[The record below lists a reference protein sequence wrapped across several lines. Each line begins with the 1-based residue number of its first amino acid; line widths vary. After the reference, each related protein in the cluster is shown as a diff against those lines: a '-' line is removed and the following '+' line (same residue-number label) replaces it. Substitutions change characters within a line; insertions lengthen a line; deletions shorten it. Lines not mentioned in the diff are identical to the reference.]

1 MEPSV
6 TQPADAAHP
15 ARATQQTSRSLL
27 VTLQRIVAWCT
38 VAVLTAMSG
47 LLALLCVF
55 FLPPVVHPAVAWRLV
70 AAFGAAFVGN
80 LLTSLYAART
90 TGTRSAAVAPAAVWL
105 VAVVFFAVGRGEG
118 DSVFLTGTLHGVLL
132 PPVAMVG
139 ATVGLIRGYRRSWAF
154 GRRRRMARAP
164 VDSSDEA
171 AHEERSAN

>member
-6 TQPADAAHP
+6 TEPAE
-15 ARATQQTSRSLL
+15 ATQPPGRPLL
-27 VTLQRIVAWCT
+27 VALQRVVAWCT
-38 VAVLTAMSG
+38 VAVLTAISA
-47 LLALLCVF
+47 LLGLLCVF
-55 FLPPVVHPAVAWRLV
+55 QLPPVVHPDVAGRLA
-70 AAFGAAFVGN
+70 AAFAAAFAGN
-80 LLTSLYAART
+80 VLTSLYAART
-90 TGTRSAAVAPAAVWL
+90 TGSRSAAVAPAAAWL
-105 VAVVFFAVGRGEG
+105 VAVVFFAAGRGEG
-118 DSVFLTGTLHGVLL
+118 DSVYLTATLHGVLL